1 MRRFACAAALM
12 TLAVSAQGAQE
23 VQDDGS
29 YRTLVSVG
37 VGRFTGDYGQAED
50 TTLDV
55 LSLNARWFFKR
66 AEVQVSLPYLR
77 IDGAADVRWVDGQ
90 PVAVTDGLLPGD
102 QRKESGLG
110 DVVVRGEYYLH
121 TGTSTSPWIIGLV
134 RVKLPTGS
142 EARGLG
148 TGATDVETGIGLIQ
162 RHGPISWLADV
173 GYIFVGSDGGIDT
186 RNELRLGAGASL
198 PFGRDERSS
207 SYVYFENRTNR
218 FEGSDDRRTIAIGVS
233 TALTEAKRVRLAASL
248 FFGLSDASEDVG
260 AYLTFG
266 RRF

>member
-1 MRRFACAAALM
+1 MAAQE
-12 TLAVSAQGAQE
+12 VQE

-29 YRTLVSVG
+29 YRMLVSAG
-37 VGRFTGDYGQAED
+37 VGRFTGDYGQDEK

-55 LSLNARWFFKR
+55 ISLNARRYFKR
-66 AEVQVSLPYLR
+66 AELQISLPYLR

-90 PVAVTDGLLPGD
+90 PVALGEDSVADD

-110 DVVVRGEYYLH
+110 DVVLRGEYYLR
-121 TGTSTSPWIIGLV
+121 TGTSTSPWIIGLL

-162 RHGPISWLADV
+162 RHGPISWLADI
-173 GYIFVGSDGGIDT
+173 GYIFVGNTGGLDAK
-186 RNELRLGAGASL
+186 NELRLGAGASL
-198 PFGRDERSS
+198 PFGRNDRNS
-207 SYVYFENRTNR
+207 SYLYFENRTNR
-218 FEGSDDRRTIAIGVS
+218 FDGPDRRSIAFGVS
-233 TALTEAKRVRLAASL
+233 TSLGEAKRLRLSAST
-248 FFGLSDASEDVG
+248 FFGLSDSSEDVG
-260 AYLTFG
+260 VYLTVG